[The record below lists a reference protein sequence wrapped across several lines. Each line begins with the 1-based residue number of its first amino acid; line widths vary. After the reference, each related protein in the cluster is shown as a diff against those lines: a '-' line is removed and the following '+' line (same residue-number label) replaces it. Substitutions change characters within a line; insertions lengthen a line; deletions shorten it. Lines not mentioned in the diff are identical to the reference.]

1 MKTIMSSPRKYVQGV
16 GVLREIGTHT
26 TELGDRPMVLSDKM
40 VLSLF
45 RDLVERSFG
54 ERDAT
59 CFIEEFHG
67 ECSHSEIDRLTEIG
81 KRERVDI
88 LVGLGGGKAL
98 DTAKAVA
105 HHLGAP
111 IVMAPTVASTDA
123 PTSSVSVIYDQG
135 HVFSE
140 ALYLNRN
147 PDLVLVDTEV
157 IAKAPVRFFMAGV
170 GDAFSKKY
178 EVEACFR
185 SSGLNTHNAH
195 GPLLALE
202 LARLTHRIVV
212 RHGLSAKAAAEKHV
226 VTPALESVVET
237 VVLHSGLAFE
247 NGGLAAAHSIAD
259 GLTSLE
265 GAHRSMHGELVAFG
279 TITQLILE
287 RRPLRIIQR
296 AIGFCK
302 SLGLPTTLAELG
314 VTETKNGELMK
325 VAERSCLRGKPI
337 HNMYF
342 PVTPKMVR
350 DAIAAADDLGSAFSL
365 RHGGRSSKARVN
377 QSRQTKDQA
386 SIDELSKTRR
396 RR

>member
-1 MKTIMSSPRKYVQGV
+1 MV
-16 GVLREIGTHT
+16 
-26 TELGDRPMVLSDKM
+26 LGDTV

-45 RDLVERSFG
+45 GDLVERSFG
-54 ERDAT
+54 ERDAM
-59 CFIEEFHG
+59 CVLEEFHG
-67 ECSHSEIDRLTEIG
+67 ECSHSEIERLTQIA
-81 KRERVDI
+81 KRENADI

-105 HHLGAP
+105 CRSGASM
-111 IVMAPTVASTDA
+111 VMAPTIASTDA
-123 PTSSVSVIYDQG
+123 PTSSVSVVYDDN
-135 HVFSE
+135 HEFSE
-140 ALYLNRN
+140 ALYLHRN

-157 IAKAPVRFFMAGV
+157 IAKAPVRFLTAGV

-279 TITQLILE
+279 TIAQLILE
-287 RRPLRIIQR
+287 RRPRKTIQR
-296 AIGFCK
+296 AIGFCR
-302 SLGLPTTLAELG
+302 SLGLPTTLAEVG

-325 VAERSCLRGKPI
+325 VAERSCLKGKPI

-342 PVTPKMVR
+342 PVTPKMVHNAMTVA
-350 DAIAAADDLGSAFSL
+350 DALGSAFRL
-365 RHGGRSSKARVN
+365 RHGGRSSKTSVN
-377 QSRQTKDQA
+377 HAATTNDQA
-386 SIDELSKTRR
+386 CANELSNTRR

>member
-1 MKTIMSSPRKYVQGV
+1 MV
-16 GVLREIGTHT
+16 
-26 TELGDRPMVLSDKM
+26 LGDTV

-45 RDLVERSFG
+45 GDLIERSFG
-54 ERDAT
+54 ERDAV
-59 CFIEEFHG
+59 CVLEEFHG
-67 ECSHSEIDRLTEIG
+67 ECSHSEIERLTQIA
-81 KRERVDI
+81 KRENADI

-105 HHLGAP
+105 CRSGASM
-111 IVMAPTVASTDA
+111 VMGPTIASTDA
-123 PTSSVSVIYDQG
+123 PTSSVSVVYDDN
-135 HVFSE
+135 HEFRE

-157 IAKAPVRFFMAGV
+157 IAKAPARFLMAGV

-202 LARLTHRIVV
+202 LARLTHRVVV

-226 VTPALESVVET
+226 VTPALECVVET

-259 GLTSLE
+259 GLTYLE

-279 TITQLILE
+279 TIAQLILE
-287 RRPLRIIQR
+287 RRPRRITQG

-314 VTETKNGELMK
+314 VAETKNEALMK

-350 DAIAAADDLGSAFSL
+350 DAIAVADALGSAFRL
-365 RHGGRSSKARVN
+365 RHGGRSSEASVN
-377 QSRQTKDQA
+377 
-386 SIDELSKTRR
+386 E
-396 RR
+396 

>member
-1 MKTIMSSPRKYVQGV
+1 MSSPRRYVQGV

-26 TELGDRPMVLSDKM
+26 AELGDRSMVLGDTV

-45 RDLVERSFG
+45 GDLVERSFG
-54 ERDAT
+54 ERDAM
-59 CFIEEFHG
+59 CVLEEFHG
-67 ECSHSEIDRLTEIG
+67 ECSHSEIERLTQIA
-81 KRERVDI
+81 KRENADI

-105 HHLGAP
+105 CRSGASM
-111 IVMAPTVASTDA
+111 VMGPTIASTDA
-123 PTSSVSVIYDQG
+123 PTSSVSVVYDDN
-135 HVFSE
+135 HEFSE

-157 IAKAPVRFFMAGV
+157 IAKAPVRFLMAGV

-202 LARLTHRIVV
+202 LARLTHRVVV

-279 TITQLILE
+279 TIAQLILE
-287 RRPLRIIQR
+287 RRPRRIIQR
-296 AIGFCK
+296 SYRILQIPRTSYDSGRVGSYRNEEWRADEGR
-302 SLGLPTTLAELG
+302 
-314 VTETKNGELMK
+314 GE
-325 VAERSCLRGKPI
+325 
-337 HNMYF
+337 
-342 PVTPKMVR
+342 
-350 DAIAAADDLGSAFSL
+350 
-365 RHGGRSSKARVN
+365 
-377 QSRQTKDQA
+377 
-386 SIDELSKTRR
+386 ELSQR
-396 RR
+396 